1 MAINGYFFNA
11 VLEEGVYDRI
21 YNAEDMTSYLAGIV
35 GNGVFPNPSTN
46 LQVRAGTGMQ
56 VIVAP
61 GAGWINGHKIVNT
74 SDAALTIAASD
85 VLLTRID
92 AVIFYCDLVTRS
104 MGLDVKTGTPSANP
118 MVPAMTRN
126 ETRYEMCLAR
136 VKVDKQITAITGGML
151 TDTRMN
157 SSVCGVVQGLIQ
169 QIDTTTLWDNE
180 QAKFREW
187 MESVQTEFDQF
198 KVFKKLEA
206 VYTTQAESE
215 STFNVTTLIPT
226 YSFAYDILEVY
237 INGFHLTTNDYTL
250 VNGVVTLA
258 VPIVKPGAV
267 LDFVV
272 YHLENPDT

>member
-92 AVIFYCDLVTRS
+92 AVIFYCDLTTRS

-118 MVPAMTRN
+118 TAPAMTRN
-126 ETRYEMCLAR
+126 ATRYEMCLAR
-136 VKVDKQITAITGGML
+136 VKVDKQITAVTDGML

-169 QIDTTTLWDNE
+169 QIDTTTLWDDE

>member
-92 AVIFYCDLVTRS
+92 AVIFYCDLTTRS

-118 MVPAMTRN
+118 TAPAMTRS

-169 QIDTTTLWDNE
+169 QIDTTTLWDDE

-250 VNGVVTLA
+250 VNGVVTLTI
-258 VPIVKPGAV
+258 PIVKPGAV